1 MSEINKEGANG
12 GENPTIDPNV
22 DLTQLSDEQKAELK
36 AKADQEIAETLE
48 KLKGL
53 RAEKNRVT
61 EKVKEG
67 ESEFNQRFRGEQL
80 EKAKN
85 KFIADF
91 NLSDTERA
99 SVEESF
105 SKIDSGAI
113 DADLIYGDFKKAFA
127 LSNVDSLIEAKQRKE
142 ELEKNAAEF
151 MSQSIGGTDVKPEE
165 GKVYSPEA
173 YDYLKQAR
181 KEGISLSLEEAE
193 KYVTQGNKRTY

>member
-1 MSEINKEGANG
+1 MSEIKKEGAVE
-12 GENPTIDPNV
+12 GENPAIDPNV

-36 AKADQEIAETLE
+36 AKADQEIADTLE

-53 RAEKNRVT
+53 RAEKNRVN

-80 EKAKN
+80 QKAKA

-91 NLSDTERA
+91 NLSDDERA

-113 DADLIYGDFKKAFA
+113 DADLIYSDFKKAFA
-127 LSNVDSLIEAKQRKE
+127 LSNVDSLIEAKKRKE
-142 ELEKNAAEF
+142 ELEKNAADF
-151 MSQSIGGTDVKPEE
+151 MGESIGGTDVKPVE
-165 GKVYSPEA
+165 GKTYSPEA
-173 YDYLKQAR
+173 YDYIKQAR

-193 KYVTQGNKRTY
+193 KYVKQGNKRTY